1 MYSNFSNVFPFS
13 SFADSIINFP
23 SPSGHLKPIQIDDAR
38 EQTNQ
43 RPGQPPL
50 KPTCFAAART
60 SNMSLHASGH
70 VVAPKSGL
78 FACHHASN
86 ADGEPR
92 KNGTLNQQI
101 DDAREQTNLRPG
113 QPPETN
119 LPGCR
124 TSPVDLAKPWE
135 HLKPTC
141 FAAARTS
148 NMSLH
153 ASGHVVAPK
162 SGLFACHHASNAD
175 GEPRKNDTLNQQK
188 KDAREQTNQ
197 STAWIAT

>member
-1 MYSNFSNVFPFS
+1 MMLGN
-13 SFADSIINFP
+13 
-23 SPSGHLKPIQIDDAR
+23 
-38 EQTNQ
+38 
-43 RPGQPPL
+43 
-50 KPTCFAAART
+50 
-60 SNMSLHASGH
+60 
-70 VVAPKSGL
+70 
-78 FACHHASN
+78 
-86 ADGEPR
+86 
-92 KNGTLNQQI
+92 
-101 DDAREQTNLRPG
+101 TNLRPG

-153 ASGHVVAPK
+153 TSGHVVAPK

-175 GEPRKNDTLNQQK
+175 GEPRKNDTLNQYRQMMLGNK
-188 KDAREQTNQ
+188 PIYGLDSHLKPTCQAAAHPLSTLQSLGNISNQ
-197 STAWIAT
+197 PALQPQEPAT

>member
-1 MYSNFSNVFPFS
+1 MSICYTGSNRLVCALSFDSQLSCVFYLLNVFQFS
-13 SFADSIINFP
+13 QMFSLFPLLLIASSIFP
-23 SPSGHLKPIQIDDAR
+23 ALLDP
-38 EQTNQ
+38 
-43 RPGQPPL
+43 
-50 KPTCFAAART
+50 
-60 SNMSLHASGH
+60 
-70 VVAPKSGL
+70 
-78 FACHHASN
+78 
-86 ADGEPR
+86 PR
-92 KNGTLNQQI
+92 KNDTLNQYI

-153 ASGHVVAPK
+153 TSGHVVAPK
-162 SGLFACHHASNAD
+162 AD
-175 GEPRKNDTLNQQK
+175 CLRATMHQK
-188 KDAREQTNQ
+188 A
-197 STAWIAT
+197 AP